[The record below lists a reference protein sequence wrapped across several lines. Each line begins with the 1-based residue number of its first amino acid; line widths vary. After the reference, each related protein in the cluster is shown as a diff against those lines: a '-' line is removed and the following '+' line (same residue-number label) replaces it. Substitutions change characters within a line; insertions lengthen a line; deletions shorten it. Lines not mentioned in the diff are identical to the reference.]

1 MSTTPSAKT
10 KSPRGSSGLDDNKA
24 MVSDEQIVNSETY
37 QGTTGELE
45 TVDCESPDTSTPAPR
60 VSESEPEAVVAA
72 DDCVDR
78 EPFVP
83 TSPIMSETDRKLA
96 TRMTRAIADHLGLSG
111 RTRSVR
117 V

>member
-1 MSTTPSAKT
+1 V
-10 KSPRGSSGLDDNKA
+10 D
-24 MVSDEQIVNSETY
+24 SEVY
-37 QGTTGELE
+37 QE
-45 TVDCESPDTSTPAPR
+45 TAPVPDCESPDTLTPAPP
-60 VSESEPEAVVAA
+60 VSESEPEVVAVA
-72 DDCVDR
+72 DGSVDR

-83 TSPIMSETDRKLA
+83 PTPILSESDRKLA